1 MKKIVNIIVVLI
13 ILGAIG
19 FGIYKLFIDGEKLNS
34 FYDREV
40 TLNVWDQVNVSD
52 AVTVKLISIKDERC
66 LDESCEREGQFL
78 AKFLVFN
85 SKKVTYIELGE
96 LEPKEI
102 TIDKLSLEYNI
113 ELVDVSDD
121 GKSATIKVNE
131 G

>member
-78 AKFLVFN
+78 ANFLVFN

-102 TIDKLSLEYNI
+102 TIDKLSLEYKI

>member
-19 FGIYKLFIDGEKLNS
+19 FGIYKLFIDGEELNS

>member
-121 GKSATIKVNE
+121 GKSVTIKVNE

>member
-40 TLNVWDQVNVSD
+40 TLNLWDQVNVSD

>member
-13 ILGAIG
+13 IIGAIG

>member
-19 FGIYKLFIDGEKLNS
+19 FVIYKLFIDGEKLNS